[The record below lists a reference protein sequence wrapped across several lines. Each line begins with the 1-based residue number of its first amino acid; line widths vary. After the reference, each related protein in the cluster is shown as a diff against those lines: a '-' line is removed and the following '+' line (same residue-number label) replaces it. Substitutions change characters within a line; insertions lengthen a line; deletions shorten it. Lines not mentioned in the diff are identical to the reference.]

1 MNTAYKKP
9 NLKKMQAECDAFNAE
24 NPVGAKV
31 TVKLDG
37 RDDLFE
43 TVTRSEAQILSGHSV
58 VIWLENVS
66 GCYLLDRVTPVF
78 QFELE
83 AKTITM
89 LVLTGMNRLDPIR
102 VMTEDYEPGK
112 GRITITCYGRAWTA
126 YWGGMSGKT
135 VSQFFTSCDAC
146 YLLGNLSNGLKN
158 TKAEDAYLIRII
170 EAVQAGL
177 RKQAAVVAA

>member
-1 MNTAYKKP
+1 MIPPKP
-9 NLKKMQAECDAFNAE
+9 SLKKMQAECDAFNAA

-66 GCYLLDRVTPVF
+66 GCYLLDRVTPVPPMT
-78 QFELE
+78 L
-83 AKTITM
+83 ASATVSM
-89 LVLTGMNRLDPIR
+89 LTLTDMKRLDPIR
-102 VMTEDYEPGK
+102 IVTEDYEPGK
-112 GRITITCYGRAWTA
+112 GRIIITCYDRAWVG
-126 YWGGMSGKT
+126 YWGAMSGKS
-135 VSQFFTSCDAC
+135 VSQFFTECDAD
-146 YLLGNLSNGLKN
+146 YLLNNLVGGLKH
-158 TKAEDAYLIRII
+158 TKNEDAYLTRII

-177 RKQAAVVAA
+177 RKQAAMVAA